1 MKNKSLITLVA
12 ISFLI
17 FFGLIFS
24 VYKITTKKSE
34 SFYTKGYISI
44 SDFSS
49 SKKIYFDEGTSYKR
63 GYSKQL
69 IFRDSENVKREV
81 PKDSFVFYSNKSINY
96 LSDGVLMDLNGLNGT
111 FIPYYNIK
119 SNYLIEYKDGRYVI
133 DAKEKDIVLNNFI
146 GRINDQK
153 YLVAGNDLKL
163 KVSSSEK
170 MISGYYFELNFGE
183 GNLVKIDNDEISLET
198 VSDECYI
205 MVGDDI
211 KIDLSKKV
219 IYYKDEEKANLSEI
233 IIDNDAN
240 IDIEYDE
247 KQGGD
252 GSGEGGEGNETNT
265 TPGGQ
270 TIIDE
275 PEYTPETVIEYKN
288 IPYVEIINANSSAHQ
303 IALDFRVV
311 DTNRLITGSLKVR
324 YTNLK
329 TGYSEVKE
337 YNSYAGTINYIIDN
351 LTSNNDYL
359 VTIYASYM
367 RGGTLYT
374 DYRMFQR
381 VFTTKTLGV
390 LLAKDYTTSSEIAYN
405 VNFDADANYES
416 ITISLYDKTGHKIDS
431 KTINRTAGNSTIIF
445 DGLNSDE
452 RYNIAV
458 ESFNHGNITY
468 TADDFIESVATTLK
482 KNPFKSSGTIV
493 SNPTAIINKKDYNV
507 KFSLGE
513 INDSNNAVKSVVYNV
528 YNAKDNSL
536 VDTITKD
543 NIADFEIPFG
553 DKVKAYIDGEA
564 QTYYFNAIVT
574 MDDNEKLV
582 DYKTSNSN
590 NFNME
595 TKIYPT
601 LRYISEV
608 LTANTARGKFIITD
622 TDNAID
628 TTKQVYVEYTD
639 TLGIKGTKALEYT
652 TCPEDESATS
662 KCINMYIDGLNS
674 SESYTLSLMAYVDT
688 KDKDVTPGV
697 VQIGA
702 VKVVT
707 EKADIILT
715 NISSRD
721 LEIEEA
727 TSKMFELSIGFSIDE
742 ITDEAIKNNMS
753 SFDILLYE
761 GSDINGIYLATL
773 HVDHDIVNDYFDNTK
788 TLTLGDF
795 NLTLDAIRNMHI
807 AEGTQISK
815 RYTIR
820 LTNGISGTDYVEFKP
835 YTFTFEINSALLDI
849 LNGNCEIQVTPILNG
864 SLATKVSGLED
875 NTIVGLKVTPTFA
888 NKFYAKKINVTIIDV
903 TSNYNNYELNSTN
916 NIKKSFSLNL
926 ENNSVIPEYEF
937 LMSDESLYLNDTQ
950 FLKRGRVYR
959 VMYTVE
965 LDLNGDGIAD
975 IVYPFSNNDVTK
987 PEPVVSNPIEVPK
1000 QLPSMMIFPW
1010 VSDSNSVTYK
1020 YHADDID
1027 GALQENYNVSYT
1039 IGDNNHTGQKVT
1051 CANPSG
1057 VSNYTSKY
1065 DCVKITDLNKNDN
1078 YNIYVVP
1085 SLIDGKTS
1093 DKLIINNYTFESIHN
1108 ISNLSYEV
1116 LKDEYNNL
1124 AFNNLLVL
1132 KVNDENL
1139 DNSILNTVA
1148 YYTLELS
1155 IDNGSKKFKIDNITG
1170 SKSSNPLSS
1179 NLINYTSSSDNISWS
1194 SSEGTALSKV
1204 AYVNDCDENGGT
1216 CIYVDY
1222 SKLYTSS
1229 KFKNVFSSFKDKN
1242 INISLSAYYDSGVVG
1257 YSSGQGQKYAF
1268 QVVSSDNVTFKSQTV
1283 NNKYFILNKSNA
1295 NNDSNIE
1302 FNTSALSAVYLY
1314 DSAEGGFVDDK
1325 AADNDFGKGKMYF
1338 INSIYTN
1345 LRNVTGW
1352 ANVDYTVNTQ
1362 GIVVNLGTRP
1372 GISVPVVAK
1381 LLNSSIVGQDQS
1393 FRFDRV
1399 VPSLNINLSLPTLN
1413 GVKLGMDLSGVT
1425 EEEITVENGKRYVY
1439 LEVYDNNETLVKTI
1453 KINKD
1458 NLTSQSGSIQN
1469 NKFNIVIDDD
1479 YKVELVT
1486 VKVNN
1491 ADVNTN
1497 AYSYNYKTGEIVF
1510 KDETSGS
1517 IDITYRV
1524 VIDNLVH
1531 ASAYK
1536 IKAYTKM
1543 DGHGNVYLAG
1553 HNGTFYENKYQTLE
1567 HSFTTK
1573 DTNSVTIQNARYDVE
1588 SDLDYATRRLI
1599 TTYNIDDIIGIDNL
1613 AYEICNNNNICV
1625 DATKYINCSNDYNH
1639 FDGSCFNKDNGY
1651 NVKIKHDIS
1660 IAENYDF
1667 EFNTSY
1673 TLKINAKILE
1683 NGTLNSYEIY
1693 NNSLSLRSLALP
1705 TINVVKKSHF
1715 DSNHNPYLEF
1725 EVTFKDDDRVVSI
1738 PTGGINNGSYNVYLA
1753 TGSEKIKVM
1762 GTDDVLNI
1770 VQDNAIHTA
1779 TVRYNNLN
1787 KLTEYYL
1794 IVEYNT
1800 HANNIGSSVNQSF
1813 SVPYLIYTLDDNG
1826 VSIGKLEYQAQKTAT
1841 ILKFGYATNILEEK
1855 ILNENNE
1862 LIDDPLQEAYVA
1874 GINYTITRKSGD
1886 NLFKMDG
1893 SIIFNNSH
1901 ITIKEDDS
1909 SLGDKYYELVINHG
1923 VDDEYISG
1931 YPVTAGYNIIFK
1943 FYLGGNIAKDLN
1955 TESLCLD
1962 NNVSN
1967 RWDNVKNK
1975 CYILDTGE
1983 AYKADTIYGG

>member
-69 IFRDSENVKREV
+69 IFRDTENVKREV
-81 PKDSFVFYSNKSINY
+81 PKDSFVFYSDKSINY
-96 LSDGVLMDLNGLNGT
+96 LSDGVLMDLNGLNGS

-119 SNYLIEYKDGRYVI
+119 SNYLIEYKDGKYVI
-133 DAKEKDIVLNNFI
+133 DAKEKDIILNNFI
-146 GRINDQK
+146 GRINEQK

-170 MISGYYFELNFGE
+170 LIPGYYFELNFGE
-183 GNLVKIDNDEISLET
+183 GNLVKIDNDELSLET
-198 VSDECYI
+198 ASDECYI

-211 KIDLSKKV
+211 KIDLSKKT
-219 IYYKDEEKANLSEI
+219 IYYKDEEKANLLEI

-240 IDIEYDE
+240 IDIEYNE
-247 KQGGD
+247 NSGNG
-252 GSGEGGEGNETNT
+252 GSGGEGEGNETNT

-270 TIIDE
+270 TIADE
-275 PEYTPETVIEYKN
+275 TEYKPETVIEYKN
-288 IPYVEIINANSSAHQ
+288 IPYVEIINSNTSAHQ
-303 IALDFRVV
+303 IALDFRVI
-311 DTNRLITGSLKVR
+311 DTNKLITGSLKVR

-337 YNSYAGTINYIIDN
+337 YSNFGGTINYIIDN
-351 LTSNNDYL
+351 LASNNDYM

-390 LLAKDYTTSSEIAYN
+390 TLAKDYTTSSEIGYN
-405 VNFDADANYES
+405 VSFDNDANYES
-416 ITISLYDKTGHKIDS
+416 ITISLYDKTGHKVDS
-431 KTINRTAGNSTIIF
+431 KTVNRTAGNSIIVF
-445 DGLNSDE
+445 DNLNSDE
-452 RYNIAV
+452 RYNVAV

-482 KNPFKSSGTIV
+482 KNPFKSLGTVV
-493 SNPTAIINKKDYNV
+493 SNPIAIVNKKDYNV
-507 KFSLGE
+507 TFSLGE
-513 INDSNNAVKSVVYNV
+513 IEDPNDSIESIIYNV

-536 VDTITKD
+536 VDSITKD
-543 NIADFEIPFG
+543 NIADFEIAIG
-553 DKVKAYIDGEA
+553 DKIKAYIDDEV

-574 MDDNEKLV
+574 MDDNEKLI
-582 DYKTSNSN
+582 DFQTANSN
-590 NFNME
+590 NFNMD

-652 TCPEDESATS
+652 ECPEDESTTS

-702 VKVVT
+702 VKVAT
-707 EKADIILT
+707 EKADIVLT

-721 LEIEEA
+721 LDVEEA
-727 TSKMFELSIGFSIDE
+727 TSKMFELSVNFSIDE

-761 GSDINGIYLATL
+761 GSDITGTYLATM
-773 HVDHDIVNDYFDNTK
+773 HVDQNIVNDYFDNTK
-788 TLTLGDF
+788 ILTLGDF

-849 LNGNCEIQVTPILNG
+849 LNGDCEIQVTPILNG
-864 SLATKVSGLED
+864 SLTSKVEGLED

-888 NKFYAKKINVTIIDV
+888 NKFYAKKINFTIVDV
-903 TSNYNNYELNSTN
+903 TSNYNNYELTNTN
-916 NIKKSFSLNL
+916 NIKKSFNLNL
-926 ENNSVIPEYEF
+926 ENNSVIPQYEF
-937 LMSDESLYLNDTQ
+937 LMSDESLYLNDEQ

-965 LDLNGDGIAD
+965 LDLNGDNISD

-987 PEPVVSNPIEVPK
+987 PEPVVSDPVEVPK
-1000 QLPSMMIFPW
+1000 QLPSMILFPW
-1010 VSDSNSVTYK
+1010 VSDNESITYK
-1020 YHADDID
+1020 YHAEDID
-1027 GALQENYNVSYT
+1027 SALEENFDVSYT
-1039 IGDNNHTGQKVT
+1039 VGDNKSTGQKVT
-1051 CANPSG
+1051 CQNPSG

-1065 DCVKITDLNKNDN
+1065 DCVKLTSLNSNDD
-1078 YNIYVVP
+1078 YTIYVVP

-1093 DKLIINNYTFESIHN
+1093 DPLEINSYTFEGTHN
-1108 ISNLSYEV
+1108 ISDLTYEV
-1116 LKDEYNNL
+1116 LKDANDNL
-1124 AFNNLLVL
+1124 IYNNLLVL
-1132 KVNDENL
+1132 KVNDEND

-1155 IDNGSKKFKIDNITG
+1155 IDGGDKKFKIDNISG
-1170 SKSSNPLSS
+1170 SKSNNPLSS
-1179 NLINYTSSSDNISWS
+1179 NIINYTAFAENISWTS
-1194 SSEGTALSKV
+1194 NEGTALSKV

-1222 SKLYTSS
+1222 AKLYTSS
-1229 KFKNVFSSFKDKN
+1229 KFKTVFGEFKDQE
-1242 INISLSAYYDSGVVG
+1242 ITISLTAYYDSGIVG
-1257 YSSGQGQKYAF
+1257 YSAGQSQKYAF
-1268 QVVSSDNVTFKSQTV
+1268 QVVSSKNVTFKSQTI
-1283 NNKYFILNKSNA
+1283 NNKYFILNKTNI

-1302 FNTSALSAVYLY
+1302 FSDSALSAVYLY
-1314 DSAEGGFVDDK
+1314 DSSEGGFVDDK
-1325 AADNDFGKGKMYF
+1325 AADNNYGKGKMYF

-1345 LRNVTGW
+1345 LRSAASW
-1352 ANVDYTVNTQ
+1352 ANVDYIVNTQ

-1372 GISVPVVAK
+1372 GVSVPVVAK
-1381 LLNSSIVGQDQS
+1381 LLNSSIVDDDKS
-1393 FRFDRV
+1393 FTFDRV

-1425 EEEITVENGKRYVY
+1425 EEEITNENGKKYVY
-1439 LEVYDNNETLVKTI
+1439 LEVYDSNNALVKTI
-1453 KINKD
+1453 K
-1458 NLTSQSGSIQN
+1458 SGTIQN
-1469 NKFNIVIDDD
+1469 NKFTVNVDDD
-1479 YKVELVT
+1479 YKIDLST
-1486 VKVNN
+1486 VKVNGS
-1491 ADVNTN
+1491 DVVSSH
-1497 AYSYNYKTGEIVF
+1497 YSYDYKTGEIVF
-1510 KDETSGS
+1510 KDEVNGN
-1517 IDITYRV
+1517 IDITYRI

-1531 ASAYK
+1531 ASTYK
-1536 IKAYTKM
+1536 IKAYVKM
-1543 DGHGNVYLAG
+1543 EGHGNVYLSG
-1553 HNGTFYENKYQTLE
+1553 LNSVFYENKYQTLE
-1567 HSFTTK
+1567 RSFTTK
-1573 DTNSVTIQNARYDVE
+1573 STDSVTIKSAKYDVE

-1613 AYEICNNNNICV
+1613 EYEICNNNNVCV
-1625 DATKYINCSNDYNH
+1625 DATKYINCSGDYNH
-1639 FDGSCFNKDNGY
+1639 FDGSCFSKTDGY
-1651 NVKIKHDIS
+1651 DVIVKHDIS
-1660 IAENYDF
+1660 IANNYDF
-1667 EFNTSY
+1667 EFNTNY
-1673 TLKINAKILE
+1673 ALKINAKILE
-1683 NGTLNSYEIY
+1683 NDTLNTYEIY
-1693 NNSLSLRSLALP
+1693 NNNLSLRPLALP
-1705 TINVVKKSHF
+1705 TINVIKKSHF
-1715 DSNHNPYLEF
+1715 DNNHNPYLEF
-1725 EVTFKDDDRVVSI
+1725 DVTFKDEDRVVSI
-1738 PTGGINNGSYNVYLA
+1738 PNGGISNGSYNVYLA
-1753 TGSEKIKVM
+1753 VGAEKIKVNN
-1762 GTDDVLNI
+1762 TDDTLNI
-1770 VQDNAIHTA
+1770 VQDDSVYTA
-1779 TVRYNNLN
+1779 TVRYDNLN
-1787 KLTEYYL
+1787 RLTEYYL

-1800 HANNIGSSVNQSF
+1800 HANNIGSNANQSF
-1813 SVPYLIYTLDDNG
+1813 SIPYLIYTLDDNG
-1826 VSIGKLEYQAQKTAT
+1826 VSIGKLEYQAQKTTT
-1841 ILKFGYATNILEEK
+1841 ILKFGYATNILEEQV
-1855 ILNENNE
+1855 LDENNQ

-1909 SLGDKYYELVINHG
+1909 SLGDKYYELAIKHG
-1923 VDDEYISG
+1923 VDDEYVSG
-1931 YPVTAGYNIIFK
+1931 YPVTAGYNILFK

-1955 TESLCLD
+1955 TESLCLA

-1967 RWDNVKNK
+1967 IWDNVKNK